1 MGSHAI
7 LPLGLSGH
15 DLIEYLMKILTKRVY
30 SFTTIADMYDIK
42 EKLRYVTL
50 EFKRDIATT
59 LEKGYELPD
68 EKKLIQNIPEKY
80 VVIPDCDSGFGN
92 LLAKHLDL
100 QGLQVLASCLTVKGA
115 EVSKKSTLDRLKTVI
130 LDTTKIESIIAMT
143 QWVKEQVGDKGL
155 WGLVNN
161 AGITSPTFPNEW
173 LKKKDFV
180 KILDVN
186 LIGLIEVTLS
196 MLPMVQKAQG
206 RVVNVPSIAG
216 KQSIFDGRRCISKYG
231 VEAFSSNLRREI
243 ALFGVRVVIIEPG
256 NSRTNIFSLENMN
269 DRLKNQWSQ
278 VPLEIKEAYGE
289 HCFKS
294 CKSA

>member
-1 MGSHAI
+1 MVVIVCLYYGFWWH
-7 LPLGLSGH
+7 
-15 DLIEYLMKILTKRVY
+15 K
-30 SFTTIADMYDIK
+30 
-42 EKLRYVTL
+42 
-50 EFKRDIATT
+50 
-59 LEKGYELPD
+59 

-130 LDTTKIESIIAMT
+130 LDTTKIES
-143 QWVKEQVGDKGL
+143 L

-231 VEAFSSNLRREI
+231 VEAFSKI

-289 HCFKS
+289 HYCKYANYFLSTGKKNLYPVIWSMEHALTAVHPRTHYTYFSPFNKLLNWSLISVLLSFFGITFILFRIYFKPKPAHAVS
-294 CKSA
+294 LG

>member
-1 MGSHAI
+1 MVVIVCLYYGFWWH
-7 LPLGLSGH
+7 
-15 DLIEYLMKILTKRVY
+15 K
-30 SFTTIADMYDIK
+30 
-42 EKLRYVTL
+42 
-50 EFKRDIATT
+50 
-59 LEKGYELPD
+59 

-130 LDTTKIESIIAMT
+130 LDTTKIES
-143 QWVKEQVGDKGL
+143 L

-231 VEAFSSNLRREI
+231 VEAFSKI

-278 VPLEIKEAYGE
+278 VRCIIFLFRSFFHSYIHSFHFLSISDCKKNLYPVIWSMEHALTAVHPRTHYTVSWDNKFIYIPLSCLPTFLIEFIIY
-289 HCFKS
+289 FKPKPAHAVS
-294 CKSA
+294 LG